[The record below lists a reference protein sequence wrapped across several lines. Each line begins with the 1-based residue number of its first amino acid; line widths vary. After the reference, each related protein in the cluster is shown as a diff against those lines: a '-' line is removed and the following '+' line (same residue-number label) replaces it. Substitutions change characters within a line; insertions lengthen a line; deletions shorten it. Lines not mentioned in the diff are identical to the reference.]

1 MPRRTFGRLRGVP
14 QVSQHLLWRL
24 RESRRSPG
32 ICFDVCGYSRK
43 SRGICFDICGYSRKS
58 PGICFDVCGE
68 SRKSPGICFGVCGE
82 SRKCFG
88 ELVGRYNMLSMTFSM
103 NKGISFFRRTH
114 VCLPSAEAFCCRPNY
129 AAYSGHCA
137 KPIEYLFGPR
147 RPPPRPGKYAWY
159 MMRWNFTSY
168 PAKLCR
174 RL

>member
-1 MPRRTFGRLRGVP
+1 MPTTLLQVPRRTSGCLRVLP
-14 QVSQHLLWRL
+14 QVSRHLLWRL
-24 RESRRSPG
+24 RVLPQVSRRLPW
-32 ICFDVCGYSRK
+32 RL
-43 SRGICFDICGYSRKS
+43 R
-58 PGICFDVCGE
+58 
-68 SRKSPGICFGVCGE
+68 E

-159 MMRWNFTSY
+159 MMRWNYTSY
-168 PAKLCR
+168 PAKLR
-174 RL
+174 WRPRPPRSLRKEPALSSRPRFLTRKHEKTTHP